1 MENTKLLGKL
11 YSIKKITCDN
21 IVFQHVSDLI
31 DDVENEIKTEESKK
45 SGKYEKKKSAER
57 IIKQLENG
65 YSYKLGVYDEFNYQY
80 IGGVY
85 SVVKIKEKI
94 PLYISDE
101 KKNYERMDY
110 EKIIVET
117 RNSIGNQLPLPS
129 IHDLKSEIKIE
140 KEKHKGEKGYI
151 YYYDFGDGLPRVN
164 GMYLLDLLVIL
175 GDCKAF
181 ASIRYPEKRLIY
193 FENENGD
200 CGVLSPV
207 RKV

>member
-21 IVFQHVSDLI
+21 IVLQHVSDLI

-45 SGKYEKKKSAER
+45 TGKYDKKKSAER

-94 PLYISDE
+94 PLYVNDE

-110 EKIIVET
+110 EKIIEET
-117 RNSIGNQLPLPS
+117 RRSIGNQLTLPS
-129 IHDLKSEIKIE
+129 IHDLKAEIKIE

-164 GMYLLDLLVIL
+164 GMFLLDLLVIL

-181 ASIRYPEKRLIY
+181 SSSRYPETSKIY
-193 FENENGD
+193 FETKNGD
-200 CGVLSPV
+200 CGVLCPA